1 MSPSVHRWKAIG
13 MLSRAALLFSL
24 LALIVPLTAQTASP
38 LKKTILIDVEQQPLE
53 KVLADIAASTQ
64 VKFAFDVN
72 EVKKYT
78 VTLHEK
84 KDITVE
90 EALRKLLRNTG
101 LDFESHANTIVI
113 FNKEK
118 NKAKVASDAS
128 GMQAENNFISSSSG
142 NQVFTGTITDESGPL
157 PGVTLTIKG
166 TSVGTQTDA
175 KGTFRIEADGES
187 ITIIISYVGYISKE
201 VTLKTGMSNLIRLE
215 PEETKLNTVVVV
227 GYGTQKRATVSGAVS
242 EVKLDKVASRS
253 VHNFTEMLQGKAP
266 GVIVQNEGGDPT
278 SLPRVNVRGLGGING
293 ENVLYVVDGVV
304 ASGTP
309 VVNPS
314 EIDNIS
320 VLKDASAAIYGAR
333 ASGGVILITTKKG
346 KSGAA
351 SITLDAKYGS
361 QKVWRKLQPLNAQ
374 EYADM
379 MNLAADNAGKPRLP
393 AFNATTYPDG
403 QISRTNWMDDI
414 FRTGKINDYNLNISG
429 GGDKSKYFMGFGY
442 RKAEG
447 TLLNTY
453 TERYNFRLNSEH
465 QLKPWLKVGENL
477 QYTYTNGNGANTQ
490 SAYTG
495 AILSAIFY
503 PPSVAPYNADG
514 TYAGLPA
521 LYAGNYGDVINP
533 VAYLNRLDYKNPV
546 NGILINPYVDIKLLR
561 DLTFR
566 SNFALTKSFSTA
578 KEFISR
584 VLEIGKI
591 FDYNQL
597 GIGNDNYSNL
607 LAEQTLTYNK
617 AFGEHHLTAVAG
629 YVYQHEQW
637 EGSYAYAQ
645 NFTDERVAYRY
656 FQNANSIFKPSSYKT
671 EQALVSYLARVNYD
685 YQEKYLLTLL
695 GRRDGT
701 SLVAKK
707 NRFENYY
714 SASAGWVISREEFMH
729 GITWLNSLKLRTSY
743 GLLGNLGS
751 LPVNSVNVPLAAT
764 TAYLGQDPNQVY
776 GYAENALSNP
786 DMKWANSRQ
795 YNIGADVAVLDN
807 RLSLNADYFIKN
819 TEKMLYPL
827 PPVGTSGVSNGQWAN
842 VGKAQDKGIELGINY
857 SGDPK
862 AAFQYSLGATVTKV
876 SNKLVSLNEKVTTVS
891 TTNINIRSTLT
902 PVLMRVGDPLYSY
915 FVIPTAGLFK
925 SQDEVNNYKNKN
937 GNLIQPNAK
946 PGDLKFVDVSG
957 NGKIDDSDRVVTK
970 GAYPNF
976 TFGFSFN
983 ASYKNF
989 DLNIFV
995 QGVRGN
1001 KIFNGL
1007 KYLAMQAGVSG
1018 QNYNMLSDVKNAW
1031 TPDNV
1036 NSGIP
1041 RLSLSDA
1048 NGNFSTTSD
1057 WFLEDGSYTRVKNVT
1072 LGYTLP
1078 GKLTKRVGL
1087 NTLRVYVTANNLI
1100 TITNYKGF
1108 DPEVG
1113 MSEYGIDKGRYP
1125 QARSVFVGVNVNF

>member
-1 MSPSVHRWKAIG
+1 MSPSVHRWKAICL
-13 MLSRAALLFSL
+13 LSRAAMLFCL
-24 LALIVPLTAQTASP
+24 LALIVPLTAQTANP
-38 LKKTILIDVEQQPLE
+38 LKRTILINVEQQPLE
-53 KVLADIAASTQ
+53 KVLAEIAAGTQ

-84 KDITVE
+84 KEITVE
-90 EALRKLLRNTG
+90 EALRKILHNTG
-101 LDFESHANTIVI
+101 LDYESHANTIVI

-118 NKAKVASDAS
+118 EKDAS
-128 GMQAENNFISSSSG
+128 GTNNQPEANFISYSSG
-142 NQVFTGTITDESGPL
+142 SQIFTGTVSDESGPL

-166 TSVGTQTDA
+166 TSVGTQTDE
-175 KGTFRIEADGES
+175 KGVFRIEADGES
-187 ITIIISYVGYISKE
+187 ITITISHVGYVSKE
-201 VTLKTGMSNLIRLE
+201 VTLKPGISNLIRLE
-215 PEETKLNTVVVV
+215 PEETRLNTVVVV
-227 GYGTQKRATVSGAVS
+227 GYGTQKRVTFSGAQTD
-242 EVKLDKVASRS
+242 VKLDKVASRS
-253 VHNFTEMLQGKAP
+253 VHNFTEILQGKAP
-266 GVIVQNEGGDPT
+266 GVVVQNEGGDPT
-278 SLPRVNVRGLGGING
+278 SLPTVKIRGMGGING
-293 ENVLYVVDGVV
+293 ENVIYVVDGVV
-304 ASGTP
+304 SEGTP

-314 EIDNIS
+314 EIENIS

-351 SITLDAKYGS
+351 SITFDAKYGA
-361 QKVWRKLQPLNAQ
+361 QKAWRKLKPLNAQ

-379 MNLAADNAGKPRLP
+379 MNLAADNAGKPRSP

-403 QISRTNWMDDI
+403 QITRTNWMDDI
-414 FRTGKINDYNLNISG
+414 FRTGHINDYNVNISG
-429 GGDKSKYFMGFGY
+429 GNDKSKYFMGFGY

-447 TLLNTY
+447 ILLNTY
-453 TERYNFRLNSEH
+453 AERYNFRLNSDH
-465 QLKPWLKVGENL
+465 QVKPWLKVGENL

-521 LYAGNYGDVINP
+521 LYAGSYGDVVNP
-533 VAYLNRLDYKNPV
+533 VAYLNRLDYKKPV
-546 NGILINPYVDIKLLR
+546 NGILINPYIEIKLHR

-566 SNFALTKSFSTA
+566 SNFALTKSFATTR
-578 KEFISR
+578 EFTSR

-591 FDYNQL
+591 FDFNQL
-597 GIGNDNYSNL
+597 SVNNDNYSNI

-617 AFGEHHLTAVAG
+617 TLGEHHLTAVAG
-629 YVYQHEQW
+629 YVYQHDLW

-645 NFTDERVAYRY
+645 DFTDERVAYRY
-656 FQNANSIFKPSSYKT
+656 FQNANDIFKPESYKK
-671 EQALVSYLARVNYD
+671 ERGVISYLARVNYD
-685 YQEKYLLTLL
+685 YQEKYLLTIL

-707 NRFENYY
+707 NKFENYY
-714 SASAGWVISREEFMH
+714 AASAGWVISREAFMH
-729 GITWLNSLKLRTSY
+729 DINWLNSLKLRTSY
-743 GLLGNLGS
+743 GLLGNLS
-751 LPVNSVNVPLAAT
+751 ILPVNFVNVPMVPT

-776 GYAENALSNP
+776 GYAEFALSNP
-786 DMKWANSRQ
+786 DMQWANSSQ
-795 YNIGADVAVLDN
+795 YNIGADVAVLNN
-807 RLSLNADYFIKN
+807 RLSVNADYFIKN
-819 TEKMLYPL
+819 TGKMLYQL
-827 PPVGTSGVSNGQWAN
+827 PPSSTNGVREGKWAN
-842 VGKAQDKGIELGINY
+842 VGKAQDKGIELGIDY
-857 SGDPK
+857 KGDPK
-862 AAFQYSLGATVTKV
+862 AAFQYSINATVTKV
-876 SNKLVSLNEKVTTVS
+876 SNKLISLIDSVNIVS
-891 TTNINIRSTLT
+891 TADKNIRNTLT
-902 PVLMRVGDPLYSY
+902 PVLMRVGDPLNSF

-925 SQDEVNNYKNKN
+925 SQDEVNDYRNKA

-957 NGKIDDSDRVVTK
+957 NGKIDDSDRVVSK

-976 TFGFSFN
+976 TYGFSFN

-995 QGVRGN
+995 QGVHGN

-1018 QNYNMLSDVKNAW
+1018 QNYNMLEDVKNAW
-1031 TPDNV
+1031 TPDNP
-1036 NSGIP
+1036 NASIP
-1041 RLSLSDA
+1041 RLSLSDP
-1048 NGNFSTTSD
+1048 NGNFGTTSD
-1057 WFLEDGSYTRVKNVT
+1057 WYLENGSYTRIKNVT

-1078 GKLTKRVGL
+1078 GTLTKRVGL

-1100 TITNYKGF
+1100 TITDYSGF
-1108 DPEVG
+1108 DPEIG
-1113 MSEYGIDKGRYP
+1113 MNTNGIDTGRYP

>member
-1 MSPSVHRWKAIG
+1 MSPSVHRWKAICL
-13 MLSRAALLFSL
+13 LSRAAMLFCL
-24 LALIVPLTAQTASP
+24 LALIVPLTAQTANP
-38 LKKTILIDVEQQPLE
+38 LKRTIIIDVEQQPLE
-53 KVLADIAASTQ
+53 KVLAVIAAATQ

-84 KDITVE
+84 KEITVE
-90 EALRKLLRNTG
+90 DALRKILLNTG

-113 FNKEK
+113 FNREK
-118 NKAKVASDAS
+118 NKEAVGAGNVQEGNA
-128 GMQAENNFISSSSG
+128 ISYSSG
-142 NQVFTGTITDESGPL
+142 SQVFTGTVTDESGPL

-166 TSVGTQTDA
+166 TSVGTQTDE
-175 KGTFRIEADGES
+175 KGTFRIDADGES
-187 ITIIISYVGYISKE
+187 ITITISHVGYVSKE
-201 VTLKTGMSNLIRLE
+201 VTLKAGMPNLIRLE
-215 PEETKLNTVVVV
+215 PEETRLNTVVVV

-242 EVKLDKVASRS
+242 DVKLDKAASRS
-253 VHNFTEMLQGKAP
+253 VHNFSEMLQGKAP

-278 SLPRVNVRGLGGING
+278 SLPKVNVRGLGGING

-304 ASGTP
+304 VNGTP

-314 EIDNIS
+314 EIENIS

-346 KSGAA
+346 RAGAA
-351 SITLDAKYGS
+351 SITLDAKYGT

-374 EYADM
+374 EYADV

-414 FRTGKINDYNLNISG
+414 FRTGHINDYNLNING
-429 GGDKSKYFMGFGY
+429 GSDKSKYFMGFGY

-447 TLLNTY
+447 VLLNTY
-453 TERYNFRLNSEH
+453 TERYNFRLNSDH
-465 QLKPWLKVGENL
+465 QVKPWLKVGENF

-546 NGILINPYVDIKLLR
+546 NGILINPYVDIKLHR

-566 SNFALTKSFSTA
+566 SNFALTKSFSTS
-578 KEFISR
+578 KEFNMR

-597 GIGNDNYSNL
+597 AIGNDNYSNL

-645 NFTDERVAYRY
+645 DFTDERVAYRY
-656 FQNANSIFKPSSYKT
+656 FQNANDIFKPSSYKT
-671 EQALVSYLARVNYD
+671 ERALVSYLARVNYD

-707 NRFENYY
+707 NKFENYY
-714 SASAGWVISREEFMH
+714 AASAGWIISREAFMH
-729 GITWLNSLKLRTSY
+729 GINWLSNLKLRTSY
-743 GLLGNLGS
+743 GVLGNLGS
-751 LPVNSVNVPLAAT
+751 LPVNTVNVPLAPT

-786 DMKWANSRQ
+786 DMKWANSSQ
-795 YNIGADVAVLDN
+795 YNMGVDVAVLDN
-807 RLSLNADYFIKN
+807 RLSLNADYFVKN
-819 TEKMLYPL
+819 TGNMLYQL
-827 PPVGTSGVSNGQWAN
+827 PPASTNGVTYGQWAN
-842 VGKAQDKGIELGINY
+842 VGKAQDKGFELGINY
-857 SGDPK
+857 SGNPK
-862 AAFQYSLGATVTKV
+862 AAFQYSIGATATKV
-876 SNKLVSLNEKVTTVS
+876 SNKLISLTKTINTVS
-891 TTNINIRSTLT
+891 TAGINIRSTLT
-902 PVLMRVGDPLYSY
+902 PVLMRVGDPLFSY
-915 FVIPTAGLFK
+915 FIVPTDGLFK

-957 NGKIDDSDRVVTK
+957 NGKIDDSDRVVQK
-970 GAYPNF
+970 GVYPNF

-989 DLNIFV
+989 DLNIFI

-1018 QNYNMLSDVKNAW
+1018 QNYNMLDDVKNAW

-1036 NSGIP
+1036 NAGIP

-1048 NGNFSTTSD
+1048 NGNYSTTSD
-1057 WFLEDGSYTRVKNVT
+1057 WYLEDGSYTRIKNVT

-1087 NTLRVYVTANNLI
+1087 NNLRVYVTANNLI
-1100 TITNYKGF
+1100 TITDYSGF

-1113 MSEYGIDKGRYP
+1113 MSTYGIDTGRYP

>member
-1 MSPSVHRWKAIG
+1 MSPSVHRWKAICL
-13 MLSRAALLFSL
+13 LSRAAMLFCL
-24 LALIVPLTAQTASP
+24 LAFILPLPAQTANP
-38 LKKTILIDVEQQPLE
+38 LKKMILIDVEQQPLE
-53 KVLADIAASTQ
+53 KVLADIAARTQ

-78 VTLHEK
+78 ITLHEK
-84 KDITVE
+84 KELTIEV
-90 EALRKLLRNTG
+90 ALRKVLLGTT

-113 FNKEK
+113 YNKE
-118 NKAKVASDAS
+118 NKTQRTVDAS
-128 GMQAENNFISSSSG
+128 GLQSENNFISYSSG
-142 NQVFTGTITDESGPL
+142 SQVFAGTVTDDAGPL

-166 TSVGTQTDA
+166 TTVGTQTDA
-175 KGTFRIEADGES
+175 NGAFRLEADGET
-187 ITIIISYVGYISKE
+187 ITVNVSYVGYVSKE
-201 VTLKTGMSNLIRLE
+201 VSLKAGVPNAIKLE
-215 PEETKLNTVVVV
+215 TEETQLNTVVVI
-227 GYGTQKRATVSGAVS
+227 GYGTQKRATVTGAVS

-253 VHNFTEMLQGKAP
+253 VNNFTEILQGKAP

-278 SLPRVNVRGLGGING
+278 SLPRVNIRGLGGING

-304 ASGTP
+304 ANGTP

-314 EIDNIS
+314 EIESIS

-333 ASGGVILITTKKG
+333 ASGGVIIITTKKG
-346 KSGAA
+346 KAGAA

-361 QKVWRKLQPLNAQ
+361 QKAWRKLKPLNAK

-403 QISRTNWMDDI
+403 QITRTNWMDDI
-414 FRTGKINDYNLNISG
+414 FRTGHISDYNVNING
-429 GGDKSKYFMGFGY
+429 GSEKSKYFMGFGY

-447 TLLNTY
+447 TVLNTY
-453 TERYNFRLNSEH
+453 AERYNFRLNSDH

-546 NGILINPYVDIKLLR
+546 NGILINPYVEIKLPL

-566 SNFALTKSFSTA
+566 SNFALTKSFSTT
-578 KEFISR
+578 KEFTAR

-597 GIGNDNYSNL
+597 AINNDNYSNI
-607 LAEQTLTYNK
+607 LAEQTLTYK
-617 AFGEHHLTAVAG
+617 KSFGEHNITAVAG
-629 YVYQHEQW
+629 YVYQHDQW

-645 NFTDERVAYRY
+645 DFTDERVAYRY
-656 FQNANSIFKPSSYKT
+656 FQNANDIFKPTSYKT
-671 EQALVSYLARVNYD
+671 ERGMISYLARLNYD
-685 YQEKYLLTLL
+685 YQEKYLLTIL
-695 GRRDGT
+695 GRRDGS
-701 SLVAKK
+701 SLVAKR
-707 NRFENYY
+707 NRFESYY
-714 SASAGWVISREEFMH
+714 SASAGWVISREKFMH
-729 GITWLNSLKLRTSY
+729 GITWLNNLKLRTSY

-764 TAYLGQDPNQVY
+764 TAYLGQDPGQVY
-776 GYAENALSNP
+776 GYAENALSNA
-786 DMKWANSRQ
+786 DLKWANSSQ
-795 YNIGADVAVLDN
+795 FNVGADVAVLDN
-807 RLSLNADYFIKN
+807 RLSMNADYFIKN
-819 TEKMLYPL
+819 TGDMLYQL
-827 PPVGTSGVSNGQWAN
+827 PPASTNGVSNGKWAN

-857 SGDPK
+857 SGDRK
-862 AAFQYSLGATVTKV
+862 AAFQYSIGATVTKV
-876 SNKLVSLNEKVTTVS
+876 SNKLVSLTDNVNTIS
-891 TTNINIRSTLT
+891 TTGINIRSTLT

-925 SQDEVNNYKNKN
+925 SQDEVNNYKNKA
-937 GNLIQPNAK
+937 GSLIQPNAK

-957 NGKIDDSDRVVTK
+957 NGKIDDSDRVVKK

-976 TFGFSFN
+976 TYGFSFN

-995 QGVRGN
+995 QGVQGN

-1018 QNYNMLSDVKNAW
+1018 QNYNMLNDVLHAW
-1031 TPDNV
+1031 TPDNP
-1036 NSGIP
+1036 NASIP

-1057 WFLEDGSYTRVKNVT
+1057 WYLDNGSYARIKNVT

-1078 GKLTKRVGL
+1078 GTITKLVKI
-1087 NTLRVYVTANNLI
+1087 NTLRVYVTANNLV
-1100 TITNYKGF
+1100 TITKYKGF

-1113 MSEYGIDKGRYP
+1113 MSNYGIDTGRYP
-1125 QARSVFVGVNVNF
+1125 QARSIFAGVNVNF

>member
-1 MSPSVHRWKAIG
+1 MSPSVNRWKAICL
-13 MLSRAALLFSL
+13 LSRAAMLFCL
-24 LALIVPLTAQTASP
+24 LAFILPLPAQTANP
-38 LKKTILIDVEQQPLE
+38 LKKTVLINVDQQPLE
-53 KVLADIAASTQ
+53 KVLTDIAIRVQ

-72 EVKKYT
+72 DVKQYT

-84 KDITVE
+84 KEITVE
-90 EALRKLLRNTG
+90 DALKKVLSKTN

-113 FNKEK
+113 YNKE
-118 NKAKVASDAS
+118 NKTNNSSTGSEQPVS
-128 GMQAENNFISSSSG
+128 NFISYSSG
-142 NQVFTGTITDESGPL
+142 SQVFTGTVTDDAGPL

-166 TSVGTQTDA
+166 TTVGTQTDS
-175 KGTFRIEADGES
+175 KGAFKLEADGET
-187 ITIIISYVGYISKE
+187 ITVTVSYVGYALKE
-201 VTLKTGMSNLIRLE
+201 VTLKAGVPNFIKLD
-215 PEETKLNTVVVV
+215 PEETQLNTVVVV
-227 GYGTQKRATVSGAVS
+227 GYGTQKRGTFSGAQTD
-242 EVKLDKVASRS
+242 VKLDKVASRS
-253 VHNFTEMLQGKAP
+253 VHSFTEILQGKAP

-278 SLPRVNVRGLGGING
+278 SLPSVSVRGLGGING
-293 ENVLYVVDGVV
+293 EKVLYVVDGVV
-304 ASGTP
+304 TDGVP
-309 VVNPS
+309 VVNPT
-314 EIDNIS
+314 EIENIS

-351 SITLDAKYGS
+351 SITLDAKYGA
-361 QKVWRKLQPLNAQ
+361 QKAWRKLQPLSAK

-379 MNLAADNAGKPRLP
+379 MNLAADNAGKPRSS
-393 AFNATTYPDG
+393 AFDATNYPDG
-403 QISRTNWMDDI
+403 QITRTNWMDDI
-414 FRTGKINDYNLNISG
+414 FRTGHINDYNVNING
-429 GGDKSKYFMGFGY
+429 GSDKSKYFLGFGY

-453 TERYNFRLNSEH
+453 TERYNFRLNSDH

-521 LYAGNYGDVINP
+521 LYAGSYGDVINP
-533 VAYLNRLDYKNPV
+533 VAYLKRLDYKNPV
-546 NGILINPYVDIKLLR
+546 NGILINPYVDIKLYR

-566 SNFALTKSFSTA
+566 SNFALTKSFSTTR
-578 KEFISR
+578 EFDTR

-591 FDYNQL
+591 FDFNQL
-597 GIGNDNYSNL
+597 AINNDNYTNL

-617 AFGEHHLTAVAG
+617 TLGEHHVTAVAG
-629 YVYQHEQW
+629 YVYQHEQ
-637 EGSYAYAQ
+637 EESNYAKAQ
-645 NFTDERVAYRY
+645 DFTDERVVYRY
-656 FQNANSIFKPSSYKT
+656 FQNANDIFKPESYKT
-671 EQALVSYLARVNYD
+671 DKALISYLARVNYD
-685 YQEKYLLTLL
+685 YQEKYLLTVL

-701 SLVAKK
+701 SLVAKGNK
-707 NRFENYY
+707 FANYY
-714 SASAGWVISREEFMH
+714 AISGGWVISREEFMH
-729 GITWLNSLKLRTSY
+729 GINWLSNLKLRTSY

-751 LPVNSVNVPLAAT
+751 LPANSVNVPMQPT
-764 TAYLGQDPNQVY
+764 TAYMGQDPTQVY
-776 GYAENALSNP
+776 GYAENAISNLNI
-786 DMKWANSRQ
+786 KWAQSRQ
-795 YNIGADVAVLDN
+795 YNVGADVVVLDN

-819 TEKMLYPL
+819 TENMLYQR
-827 PPVGTSGVSNGQWAN
+827 PPASTNGVGYGKWDN

-857 SGDPK
+857 NGDPK
-862 AAFQYSLGATVTKV
+862 AAFQYSIGATMTKV
-876 SNKLVSLNEKVTTVS
+876 SNKLVSLTDNITTIS
-891 TTNINIRSTLT
+891 TADINIRSTLA
-902 PVLMRVGDPLYSY
+902 PVLVRVGDPLFSY
-915 FVIPTAGLFK
+915 YVVPTAGLFK

-937 GNLIQPNAK
+937 GSLIQPNAK

-957 NGKIDDSDRVVTK
+957 NGKIDDSDRVVRK

-976 TFGFSFN
+976 TYGFSFN

-995 QGVRGN
+995 QGVQGN

-1018 QNYNMLSDVKNAW
+1018 QNYNMLNDVKNAW
-1031 TPDNV
+1031 TPDNP
-1036 NSGIP
+1036 NATTP
-1041 RLSLSDA
+1041 RLSLTDA
-1048 NGNFSTTSD
+1048 NGNYSTVSD
-1057 WFLEDGSYTRVKNVT
+1057 WYLDNGSYARIKNVT

-1078 GKLTKRVGL
+1078 GKLTNRVKI
-1087 NTLRVYVTANNLI
+1087 NTLRIYVTANNLV
-1100 TITNYKGF
+1100 TITKYKGF

-1113 MSEYGIDKGRYP
+1113 MNEYGIDKGRYP

>member
-1 MSPSVHRWKAIG
+1 
-13 MLSRAALLFSL
+13 MLFFL
-24 LALIVPLTAQTASP
+24 LAFILPLPAQTANP

-53 KVLADIAASTQ
+53 KVLADIAAATQ

-84 KDITVE
+84 KEITVE
-90 EALRKLLRNTG
+90 EALRKLLRQTG
-101 LDFESHANTIVI
+101 LEFESHANTIVI

-118 NKAKVASDAS
+118 SQRTS
-128 GMQAENNFISSSSG
+128 GGVNAQPDNNFISFSSG
-142 NQVFTGTITDESGPL
+142 SQVFTGTVADDAGPL

-166 TSVGTQTDA
+166 TSVGTQTDL
-175 KGTFRIEADGES
+175 KGDFRIEADGET
-187 ITIIISYVGYISKE
+187 ITITISHVGYVTKE
-201 VTLKTGMSNLIRLE
+201 VTLKAGIANLIRLE
-215 PEETKLNTVVVV
+215 AEETQLNTVVVV
-227 GYGTQKRATVSGAVS
+227 GYGTQKRATVSGAVTD
-242 EVKLDKVASRS
+242 VKLDKVASRS

-293 ENVLYVVDGVV
+293 ESVLYVVDGVV
-304 ASGTP
+304 VNGTP

-351 SITLDAKYGS
+351 SITFDAKYGT
-361 QKVWRKLQPLNAQ
+361 QKAWRKLQPLNAK

-403 QISRTNWMDDI
+403 QVSRTNWMDDI
-414 FRTGKINDYNLNISG
+414 FRTGHINDYNVNING
-429 GGDKSKYFMGFGY
+429 GSDKSKYFMGFGY

-453 TERYNFRLNSEH
+453 TERYNFRFNSDH
-465 QLKPWLKVGENL
+465 QLKPWLKVGENM

-546 NGILINPYVDIKLLR
+546 NGILINPYVEIKLMR

-566 SNFALTKSFSTA
+566 SNFALTKSFSTS
-578 KEFISR
+578 KEFTMR

-597 GIGNDNYSNL
+597 SIGNDNFSNL

-617 AFGEHHLTAVAG
+617 ALGEHHITAVAG
-629 YVYQHEQW
+629 YTYQHEQW

-645 NFTDERVAYRY
+645 DFTDERVAYRY

-671 EQALVSYLARVNYD
+671 ERALTSYLARVNYD
-685 YQEKYLLTLL
+685 YKEKYLLTLL

-714 SASAGWVISREEFMH
+714 AASAGWVISREEFMH
-729 GITWLNSLKLRTSY
+729 GINWLSNLKVRTSY

-764 TAYLGQDPNQVY
+764 TAYLGQDPAQVY
-776 GYAENALSNP
+776 GYAENALSNA
-786 DMKWANSRQ
+786 DLQWANSRQ
-795 YNIGADVAVLDN
+795 YNVGADVSVLDN
-807 RLSLNADYFIKN
+807 RLSLTADYFIKN
-819 TEKMLYPL
+819 TEKMLYQL
-827 PPVGTSGVSNGQWAN
+827 PPASTNGVSNGKWAN

-862 AAFQYSLGATVTKV
+862 AAFQYSIGATFTKV
-876 SNKLVSLNEKVTTVS
+876 SNNLVSLVDNVNTIS
-891 TTNINIRSTLT
+891 TAGINIRSTLT

-925 SQDEVNNYKNKN
+925 SQDEVNNYKSKD

-957 NGKIDDSDRVVTK
+957 NGKIDDSDRVVKK

-976 TFGFSFN
+976 TYGFSFN

-995 QGVRGN
+995 QGVQGN

-1018 QNYNMLSDVKNAW
+1018 QNYNMLNDVKGAW
-1031 TPDNV
+1031 TPDNP
-1036 NSGIP
+1036 NAGIP

-1048 NGNFSTTSD
+1048 NGNYSTTSD
-1057 WFLEDGSYTRVKNVT
+1057 WFLENGSYARVKNVT

-1078 GKLTKRVGL
+1078 GTLTKRVGL

-1100 TITNYKGF
+1100 TITNYSGF

-1113 MSEYGIDKGRYP
+1113 MNNYGIDTGRYP

>member
-1 MSPSVHRWKAIG
+1 
-13 MLSRAALLFSL
+13 MLSRAAMLLSL
-24 LALIVPLTAQTASP
+24 LALILPLTAQTANP

-64 VKFAFDVN
+64 VKFAFDGN
-72 EVKKYT
+72 EVKMYT

-84 KDITVE
+84 KKITLE
-90 EALRKLLRNTG
+90 EALRKILHNTN

-118 NKAKVASDAS
+118 IKAATGGTSMQTDAN
-128 GMQAENNFISSSSG
+128 AIVSSSG
-142 NQVFTGTITDESGPL
+142 SQVFTGTVTDDAGPL
-157 PGVTLTIKG
+157 PGVTVTIKG
-166 TSVGTQTDA
+166 TNIGTQTDA
-175 KGTFRIEADGES
+175 KGVFSLDADGES
-187 ITIIISYVGYISKE
+187 ITVVISYVGYVTKE
-201 VTLKTGMSNLIRLE
+201 VILKAGISNAIKLE
-215 PEETKLNTVVVV
+215 LEESKLNTVVVV
-227 GYGTQKRATVSGAVS
+227 GYGTQKRATVSGAVTD
-242 EVKLDKVASRS
+242 VKLDKVASRS
-253 VHNFTEMLQGKAP
+253 AHNFTEMLQGKAP

-278 SLPRVNVRGLGGING
+278 ALPRVNVRGLGGING
-293 ENVLYVVDGVV
+293 ESVLYVVDGVV
-304 ASGTP
+304 ANGTP

-314 EIDNIS
+314 EIENIS

-346 KSGAA
+346 KAGAA
-351 SITLDAKYGS
+351 SITLDAKYGT
-361 QKVWRKLQPLNAQ
+361 QKAWRKLQPLNAK

-403 QISRTNWMDDI
+403 QITRTNWMDEI
-414 FRTGKINDYNLNISG
+414 FRTGKINDYNINING
-429 GGDKSKYFMGFGY
+429 GNEKSKYFMGFGY

-453 TERYNFRLNSEH
+453 AERYNFRLNSDH

-503 PPSVAPYNADG
+503 PPGVAPYNANG

-533 VAYLNRLDYKNPV
+533 VAYLNRLDFKNPV
-546 NGILINPYVDIKLLR
+546 NGILINPYVDIKLLP

-566 SNFALTKSFSTA
+566 SNFALTKSFSTT
-578 KEFISR
+578 KEFTMR

-597 GIGNDNYSNL
+597 SIGNDNTSNL
-607 LAEQTLTYNK
+607 LAEQTLSYNRS
-617 AFGEHHLTAVAG
+617 FGVHHLAAVAG

-656 FQNANSIFKPSSYKT
+656 FQNANSIFKPTSYKT
-671 EQALVSYLARVNYD
+671 ERALISYLARVNYD
-685 YQEKYLLTLL
+685 YEEKYLLTLL
-695 GRRDGT
+695 GRRDGS
-701 SLVAKK
+701 SLVARGNK
-707 NRFENYY
+707 FESYY
-714 SASAGWVISREEFMH
+714 SASGGWVVTREKFMH
-729 GITWLNSLKLRTSY
+729 GISWLNNLKLRTSY

-751 LPVNSVNVPLAAT
+751 LPVNMVNVPLAAT
-764 TAYLGQDPNQVY
+764 TAYLGQDPAQVY

-786 DMKWANSRQ
+786 YMRWANSSQ
-795 YNIGADVAVLDN
+795 FNIGADVAVLNN
-807 RLSLNADYFIKN
+807 RLSLTADYFIKN
-819 TEKMLYPL
+819 TGKMLYQL
-827 PPVGTSGVSNGQWAN
+827 PPTGTSGVSNGKWAN

-857 SGDPK
+857 SGNPK
-862 AAFQYSLGATVTKV
+862 AAFQYSIGATVTKV
-876 SNKLVSLNEKVTTVS
+876 SNKLISLTDNYTVVS
-891 TTNINIRSTLT
+891 TAGINIRSTLT
-902 PVLMRVGDPLYSY
+902 PVLMRVGDPIYSY
-915 FVIPTAGLFK
+915 FVVPTAGLFK
-925 SQDEVNNYKNKN
+925 SQDEVNNYKNKA

-946 PGDLKFVDVSG
+946 PGDLKFLDVSG
-957 NGKIDDSDRVVTK
+957 NGKIDDSDRVVQK

-976 TFGFSFN
+976 TYGFSFN

-995 QGVRGN
+995 QGVHGN

-1018 QNYNMLSDVKNAW
+1018 QNYNMLNDVLNAW
-1031 TPDNV
+1031 TPANP
-1036 NSGIP
+1036 NASIP
-1041 RLSLSDA
+1041 RVSLSDP

-1057 WFLEDGSYTRVKNVT
+1057 WYLENGSYARVKNVT

-1078 GKLTKRVGL
+1078 GTLAKRVKL

-1100 TITNYKGF
+1100 TITNYSGF

-1113 MSEYGIDKGRYP
+1113 MSFNGIDNGRYP

>member
-1 MSPSVHRWKAIG
+1 
-13 MLSRAALLFSL
+13 
-24 LALIVPLTAQTASP
+24 
-38 LKKTILIDVEQQPLE
+38 
-53 KVLADIAASTQ
+53 
-64 VKFAFDVN
+64 
-72 EVKKYT
+72 
-78 VTLHEK
+78 
-84 KDITVE
+84 
-90 EALRKLLRNTG
+90 
-101 LDFESHANTIVI
+101 
-113 FNKEK
+113 
-118 NKAKVASDAS
+118 
-128 GMQAENNFISSSSG
+128 
-142 NQVFTGTITDESGPL
+142 
-157 PGVTLTIKG
+157 
-166 TSVGTQTDA
+166 
-175 KGTFRIEADGES
+175 
-187 ITIIISYVGYISKE
+187 
-201 VTLKTGMSNLIRLE
+201 
-215 PEETKLNTVVVV
+215 
-227 GYGTQKRATVSGAVS
+227 
-242 EVKLDKVASRS
+242 
-253 VHNFTEMLQGKAP
+253 
-266 GVIVQNEGGDPT
+266 
-278 SLPRVNVRGLGGING
+278 VNVRGLGGING

-304 ASGTP
+304 VNGTP
-309 VVNPS
+309 VVNPNDIES
-314 EIDNIS
+314 IS

-346 KSGAA
+346 RAGAA
-351 SITLDAKYGS
+351 SITLDAKYGT

-403 QISRTNWMDDI
+403 QITKTNWMDDI
-414 FRTGKINDYNLNISG
+414 FRSGHINDYNLNIAG
-429 GGDKSKYFMGFGY
+429 GSDKSKYFMGFGY

-447 TLLNTY
+447 VLLNTY
-453 TERYNFRLNSEH
+453 TERYNFRLNSDH

-521 LYAGNYGDVINP
+521 SYAGNYGDVVNP

-566 SNFALTKSFSTA
+566 SNFALTKSFSTS
-578 KEFISR
+578 KEFNMR

-591 FDYNQL
+591 FDFNQL
-597 GIGNDNYSNL
+597 AIGNDNYSNL
-607 LAEQTLTYNK
+607 LAEQTLTYTK
-617 AFGEHHLTAVAG
+617 AFGEHHFTAVAG

-637 EGSYAYAQ
+637 EGSYAKAQ
-645 NFTDERVAYRY
+645 NFTDERIAYRY
-656 FQNANSIFKPSSYKT
+656 FQNANSIFKPESYKT
-671 EQALVSYLARVNYD
+671 ERALVSYLARLNYD

-707 NRFENYY
+707 NKFENYY
-714 SASAGWVISREEFMH
+714 AASAGWVISREAFMQD
-729 GITWLNSLKLRTSY
+729 INWLSMLKLRTSY
-743 GLLGNLGS
+743 GVVGNLGS
-751 LPVNSVNVPLAAT
+751 LPVNVVNVPLTPT

-786 DMKWANSRQ
+786 EMKWATSSQ

-807 RLSLNADYFIKN
+807 RLSLNADYFVKN
-819 TEKMLYPL
+819 TGKMLYQL
-827 PPVGTSGVSNGQWAN
+827 PPASTNGVSNGQWAN

-857 SGDPK
+857 SGNPK
-862 AAFQYSLGATVTKV
+862 AAFQYSIGATATKV
-876 SNKLVSLNEKVTTVS
+876 SNKLIALTKTINTVS
-891 TTNINIRSTLT
+891 TAGINIRSTLT
-902 PVLMRVGDPLYSY
+902 PVLMRTGDPLFSY
-915 FVIPTAGLFK
+915 FVVPTAGLFK
-925 SQDEVNNYKNKN
+925 SQDEVNDYKNKN
-937 GNLIQPNAK
+937 GSLIQPNAK

-957 NGKIDDSDRVVTK
+957 NGKIDDSDRVVQK

-989 DLNIFV
+989 DLNIFI

-1018 QNYNMLSDVKNAW
+1018 QNYNMLNDVKNSW

-1036 NSGIP
+1036 NAGIP
-1041 RLSLSDA
+1041 RLSLSDP
-1048 NGNFSTTSD
+1048 NGNYSTTSD
-1057 WFLEDGSYTRVKNVT
+1057 WYLEDGSYTRIKNVT

-1078 GKLTKRVGL
+1078 GTLTKRVGL
-1087 NTLRVYVTANNLI
+1087 NNLRVYVTANNLI
-1100 TITNYKGF
+1100 TITDYSGF

-1113 MSEYGIDKGRYP
+1113 MSTYGIDTGRYP
-1125 QARSVFVGVNVNF
+1125 QARSVFVGINVNF